1 MSAEIVPLALTT
13 DEARRL
19 TERIRLAART
29 FAESRDK
36 VIALVGEAK
45 AGDAHTALGYP
56 SWTAY
61 LTDVLGD
68 EPLRLPRDDRKE
80 MVALLAAEGMSTRAI
95 APIVGASQSTIRDDV
110 KELSSSTQFPER
122 PATVTSLDGRERP
135 ATRPEPVFR
144 EPPRPRNVDPHT
156 GEILPPP
163 EPVKPVVPRAPRTD
177 VVTAMATVLSKTR
190 DAAEAAERI
199 TAQHLAHR
207 SGEAATWYRSLS
219 EAIQPLQRLLTIL
232 QEKNQ

>member
-1 MSAEIVPLALTT
+1 MSAEIVPLPLTVN
-13 DEARRL
+13 EARRL
-19 TERIRLAART
+19 TERIRLAAHT
-29 FAESRDK
+29 FVESRDK

-45 AGDAHTALGYP
+45 AGNAHTALGYP
-56 SWTAY
+56 SWPAY

-68 EPLRLPRDDRKE
+68 EPLRLARDERQE

-95 APIVGASQSTIRDDV
+95 APIVGVTHPTVLADV
-110 KELSSSTQFPER
+110 KATGKDLPVER

-135 ATRPEPVFR
+135 STRPEPVFR
-144 EPPRPRNVDPHT
+144 EPPRPRNIDLHT

-163 EPVKPVVPRAPRTD
+163 EPVKPIVPRAPRTD

-199 TAQHLAHR
+199 TGQHLAHR